1 MGLSHSPKVI
11 SDGLVLYLDATNTR
25 SYSGT
30 GSSWYDLSVYG
41 YNSTL
46 ISSPTFINNKYG
58 QLAFNGSTQYATVP
72 HTSTLWNGQTY
83 TLSLWA
89 KKIGTGD
96 QGTRGIMISKDI
108 NYIDHAY
115 NGKTMASFR
124 NNTGGQTLIYGNN
137 PASYNEWR
145 HYAFTYD
152 GTIGILYENGAAT
165 GSTALSGNVVNSTSN
180 PLNIGR
186 WDGSGFYFN
195 GCIAGAMVYNRALNA
210 DEILQNYN
218 ATKYKYILQEN
229 IARNGLALHYDM
241 SDYRSAPFTGTNI
254 FNISGGIGL
263 SSELLNGPTY
273 SSDFGGNIL
282 LDGSNDY
289 IQLSSSYT
297 EIFTAGT
304 TVDVWI
310 KFNSSN
316 SWGRILDTSDG
327 AGTNT
332 AYLTIA
338 RWGTNNEVVL
348 ESRSSTTQGTGNG
361 VRTTTTAI
369 SNGTIQNFTFV
380 IGPGSTD
387 TVSPESPRIYLNA
400 NLQATT
406 LYGTQNNF
414 VPYVVNKYVWIGRSA
429 FSADAYLGANIYAYR
444 IYNRALSAQEV
455 LQNYNASKTRFGIS

>member
-41 YNSTL
+41 NNSTL
-46 ISSPTFINNKYG
+46 VSSPTFINNKNG
-58 QLAFNGSTQYATVP
+58 QLVFNGSTQYATVP
-72 HTSTLWNGQTY
+72 HTSTLWNGQTF

-89 KKIGTGD
+89 KKTGTGNA
-96 QGTRGIMISKDI
+96 GVSAIMISKDT
-108 NYIDHAY
+108 NYLEHSY

-124 NNTGGQTLIYGNN
+124 NSANAQFLLYGNTS
-137 PASYNEWR
+137 ASYNEWR
-145 HYAFTYD
+145 HYAVTYD
-152 GTIGILYENGAAT
+152 GTMGVLYENGAAT
-165 GSTALSGNVVNSTSN
+165 GSTTLAIAVSSTSN

-186 WDGSGFYFN
+186 WDGTSYNLN
-195 GCIAGAMVYNRALNA
+195 GSIANAMVYNRALNA

-310 KFNSSN
+310 KFNASGSY
-316 SWGRILDTSDG
+316 GRILDISDG

-332 AYLTIA
+332 VYIVAA
-338 RWGTNNEVVL
+338 RFSTTNNIIIA
-348 ESRSSTTQGTGNG
+348 SRSSTGQNLTSGI
-361 VRTTTTAI
+361 RTTTTPI
-369 SNGTIQNFTFV
+369 VNGTIQNFTFV
-380 IGPGSTD
+380 IGAGATD
-387 TVSPESPRIYLNA
+387 TIPSSGAKIYCNSI
-400 NLQATT
+400 LQSTVLDGDT
-406 LYGTQNNF
+406 FNY
-414 VPYVVNKYVWIGRSA
+414 VPNVVNKYAWIGRSNFA
-429 FSADAYLGANIYAYR
+429 GDAYLSANIYAFR
-444 IYNRALSAQEV
+444 IYNRELSAQEI
-455 LQNYNASKTRFGIS
+455 LQNYNASKTRFGLS